1 MTRCSLHN
9 HTDFA
14 DGRDTAEAMA
24 AAAFKLGCTS
34 FGISEH
40 APQPFDPSGG
50 IKEGYTQIYIDTM
63 QKLREQYQERMQV
76 WCGIEQELYA
86 PMYDDVYDY
95 VIGSVHYVF
104 REGIYVPVDRSREE
118 FIQAV
123 DEVWHGDAIR
133 FAEEFYRLT
142 AELPQVFAY
151 DIVGHFDLIT
161 KYNEDDCLFSTQDM
175 RYRDAVMSALNEL
188 VKRDKIF
195 EINSGAISR
204 GYRKTPYP
212 QPWIIRELH
221 AREARIILSA
231 DAHAAENI
239 FFGYEE
245 MKELVYSCGYRE
257 VTVFKDGQWVQESI

>member
-9 HTDFA
+9 HTVFA
-14 DGRDTAEAMA
+14 DGGDTAEAMA
-24 AAAFKLGCTS
+24 AAAFKMGCIS

-40 APQPFDPSGG
+40 SPLPIDPSGG
-50 IKEGYTQIYIDTM
+50 MKEGYTEIYIDTM
-63 QKLREQYQERMQV
+63 RSLRKQYQGRMQV
-76 WCGIEQELYA
+76 WCGIEQELYS
-86 PMYDDVYDY
+86 PLYEDVYDY
-95 VIGSVHYVF
+95 VIGSVHYVYHD
-104 REGIYVPVDRSREE
+104 GMYVPVDRSRQE
-118 FIQAV
+118 FVQAV
-123 DEVWHGDAIR
+123 ETVWHGDAIR

-151 DIVGHFDLIT
+151 DISGHFDLIT
-161 KYNEDDCLFSTQDM
+161 KYNEDDCLFSTENM
-175 RYRDAVMSALNEL
+175 RYRDAAMSALTEL
-188 VKRDKIF
+188 VKQDKIF

-204 GYRKTPYP
+204 GHRKTPYP

-221 AREARIILSA
+221 ARGARIILSA

-257 VTVFKDGQWVQESI
+257 VTVFRNGQWIQEEI